1 MIIAIDGPA
10 ASGKGTLAKRI
21 AAQLGLPHLDTGLL
35 YRAVAR
41 ALIEAALPLDDER
54 AAIRA
59 AETLTLDALDPEK
72 LRGAQ
77 AGEAASR
84 IAAVPGVRR
93 AILELQRAFGRQPG
107 GAVLD
112 GRDIGT
118 VVCPQADVKLFV
130 TASLEERAKRR
141 WRELV
146 LSGAPLDYEMVLADI
161 RRRDE
166 RDSLRSVSP
175 LVQAPD
181 AALLDTTELSSD
193 AAFARALELIRVK
206 TEQPV

>member
-41 ALIEAALPLDDER
+41 ALIEAAQPLDDER

-130 TASLEERAKRR
+130 TASLDERAKRR

-193 AAFARALELIRVK
+193 AAFARALELIRAK
-206 TEQPV
+206 TKQRA

>member
-1 MIIAIDGPA
+1 
-10 ASGKGTLAKRI
+10 LAKRI

-41 ALIEAALPLDDER
+41 ALIDAALPLNDER

-84 IAAVPGVRR
+84 IAAIPAVRR

-161 RRRDE
+161 KRRDE

-175 LVQAPD
+175 LVQASD
-181 AALLDTTELSSD
+181 ATLLDTTELSSD